1 MVTRD
6 FFSSFV
12 LIRVPWFLRAA
23 VLNLNCLKV
32 YTISID
38 TKIIFKILELLLFPI
53 FDNFARC
60 NQLKI
65 ELVSQQNFY
74 PDLTFIHEPTGAK
87 LAVDI
92 DYY

>member
-1 MVTRD
+1 M
-6 FFSSFV
+6 S
-12 LIRVPWFLRAA
+12 
-23 VLNLNCLKV
+23 
-32 YTISID
+32 
-38 TKIIFKILELLLFPI
+38 KILELLLFPI

-87 LAVDI
+87 FAVDRN
-92 DYY
+92 YC